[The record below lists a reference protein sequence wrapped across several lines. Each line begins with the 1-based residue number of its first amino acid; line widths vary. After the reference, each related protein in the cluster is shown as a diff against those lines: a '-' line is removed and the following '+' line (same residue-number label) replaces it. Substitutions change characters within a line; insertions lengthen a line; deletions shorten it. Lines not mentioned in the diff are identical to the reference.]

1 MKKIVAVLTCILSL
15 SGDYAFG
22 QQEEAVSLK
31 DAMLSMKRRKIV
43 LNYLD
48 LSEAEKT
55 AFWPLYD
62 EYYNEI
68 NPIETESLLLL
79 RLCAGNDLSE
89 RDLEKYSKR
98 LLLNDLVLAKI
109 RKQYYGKFKAGLSGL
124 RASQFMQFDDSFRM
138 MLRYQAQQP
147 QTQTGFSAS
156 VSNGIPSLK
165 NPVSN

>member
-1 MKKIVAVLTCILSL
+1 MKKVVAVLICILSL
-15 SGDYAFG
+15 AGDYAFG
-22 QQEEAVSLK
+22 QQEETVSLK
-31 DAMLSMKRRKIV
+31 DTMLSMKKRKIV
-43 LNYLD
+43 LNYLT

-68 NPIETESLLLL
+68 NPIEAESLLLL
-79 RLCAGNDLSE
+79 RLCSGNDLSE
-89 RDLEKYSKR
+89 KVLEKYSKR

-109 RKQYYGKFKAGLSGL
+109 RKQYYAKFKAALSAL

-147 QTQTGFSAS
+147 QAQTGFSAS